1 MDVEPD
7 EDIEQIAIATRDLAL
22 GLEKPP
28 PGEDDDDDE
37 DGADIQDPGEWS
49 AEQRFKVDRDR
60 LS

>member
-7 EDIEQIAIATRDLAL
+7 EDIELIAIATRELAL

-37 DGADIQDPGEWS
+37 DGAEIQDPGEWS
-49 AEQRFKVDRDR
+49 AEQRFKVDSDR

>member
-1 MDVEPD
+1 MDVEPN
-7 EDIEQIAIATRDLAL
+7 EDIEQIAIATWDLAL

-37 DGADIQDPGEWS
+37 DGDEIQDPGEWS
-49 AEQRFKVDRDR
+49 AEQRFKVDSDR